1 MILTSPIKWTCR
13 YVAGHQDDGIEVLDR
28 WANLNIE
35 MDSLAKVY
43 WSDRCN
49 QLPMDNPPITHE
61 YWPTRIRGQKIS
73 SRLDECIREHILGGA
88 QRDCWERKGR
98 LTNDSIQQ
106 VNWLACEH
114 AMKSLSIG
122 RRHWIAKHVSGHAG
136 VGIKM
141 VQWQMRDSAACPRCG
156 QEEDSRHVW
165 TCHAADARWT
175 RLQHIS
181 KLDTWL
187 EQQDTQPDLQRELI
201 NGMKAWSVG
210 TSRQTFYRTPPHI
223 RQALVHQDAIGWTNL
238 LEGCM
243 ANGWTEAQDLYYRMI
258 GSQRSGLRWTV
269 AIIKK
274 LWDVAWDL
282 WEQRNGFLHDRA
294 YQETLHNMAGID
306 AEIRFQFQQGHTH
319 LPKRLQYIFE
329 GNVEDLLNTS
339 VLHWQQWLASITAAR
354 AMANERQTLQD
365 QGMAAS
371 RQLM

>member
-1 MILTSPIKWTCR
+1 
-13 YVAGHQDDGIEVLDR
+13 
-28 WANLNIE
+28 

-88 QRDCWERKGR
+88 QRDRWERKGR

-122 RRHWIAKHVSGHAG
+122 RRHWIAKHVSGHVG

-156 QEEDSRHVW
+156 QEEDSQHVW

-187 EQQDTQPDLQRELI
+187 EQQDTQPDLRRELI

-258 GSQRSGLRWTV
+258 GSQCSGLRWTV

-306 AEIRFQFQQGHTH
+306 AEIRFQFRQGHTH
-319 LPKRLQYIFE
+319 LPKRVQYLFE

-339 VLHWQQWLASITAAR
+339 VLHRQQWLASISAAR
-354 AMANERQTLQD
+354 AMANERQTQQD

-371 RQLM
+371 RQLMQTWLDGYHTGASSV